1 MTLTEQ
7 IEKELNKR
15 VSRAETLIKII
26 KAAKLA
32 ESELAVLKDDI
43 KTLEDILTYRRNNHE

>member
-7 IEKELNKR
+7 IENELNKR

-43 KTLEDILTYRRNNHE
+43 KTLEDILTYRRNRG